1 MSHNDYHVSL
11 CSFLITSLQALKY
24 FRLPSKILSDRP
36 YRLFGEVTSLSNDS
50 KCRHALWLVAEA
62 RRQHRTSSC
71 LSLTANVPH

>member
-36 YRLFGEVTSLSNDS
+36 YRLPEKSLRCPMTPSVAMHYGSSQKPGDS
-50 KCRHALWLVAEA
+50 TGLQVAC
-62 RRQHRTSSC
+62 H
-71 LSLTANVPH
+71 